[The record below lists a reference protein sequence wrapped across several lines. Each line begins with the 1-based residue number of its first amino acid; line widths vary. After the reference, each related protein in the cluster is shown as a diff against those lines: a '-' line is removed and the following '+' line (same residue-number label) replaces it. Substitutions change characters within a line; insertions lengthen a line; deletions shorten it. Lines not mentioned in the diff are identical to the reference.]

1 MKKICFLNR
10 ECESEEHRKL
20 KEKLKDSYEF
30 TNFPSQADIIV
41 QTVCAITDE
50 EVAAMNFE
58 LERVSRLKKKGALFI
73 LTGCTV
79 KIKGKE
85 FFKKF
90 DFVDYAITCDSL
102 AQKVLNII
110 ANYEKLSKNGRKN

>member
-1 MKKICFLNR
+1 MKKICFLTQA
-10 ECESEEHRKL
+10 CESEGHRRL

-30 TNFPSQADIIV
+30 ISFPSQADIIV
-41 QTVCAITDE
+41 QTVCAITE
-50 EVAAMNFE
+50 EEIAAMNIE
-58 LERVSRLKKKGALFI
+58 LERISRLKKKDALFI

-90 DFVDYAITCDSL
+90 DFIDYAITCDNL
-102 AQKVLNII
+102 TQKVLDII
-110 ANYEKLSKNGRKN
+110 SNYEKRKKK